1 MDLIRDYPLRIKVS
15 YMDDSDPFRD
25 ILATGVT
32 GLFLTIG
39 ILSLI
44 RLFKP
49 RRAKA
54 LILPFHFK
62 IVY

>member
-1 MDLIRDYPLRIKVS
+1 MDPIRDYPLRLKVS
-15 YMDDSDPFRD
+15 YMDHYGRFRD
-25 ILATGVT
+25 ILAIGVT

>member
-1 MDLIRDYPLRIKVS
+1 
-15 YMDDSDPFRD
+15 MDDSDPFRD